1 MADTGSKPGGSFYD
15 SVRNMAKEL
24 GLEGEEAENF
34 INQAMEKKGGHR
46 KVTTWV
52 PDDGKGDGSGGQ
64 KDKGW
69 F

>member
-1 MADTGSKPGGSFYD
+1 MEVSFYEK
-15 SVRNMAKEL
+15 VKGMAQEM
-24 GLEGEEAENF
+24 GLEGDDLDNF

-52 PDDGKGDGSGGQ
+52 PDDGKGD
-64 KDKGW
+64 KDKGKGTSW